1 MGPDWPKKIN
11 SQTVFVVVQTNFM
24 KKRTLSSLLFLVWA
38 IYPVFSQNNY
48 PILPKPLLL
57 EPKEGTFILPQNP
70 VIAVAGTDPAL
81 RRLAEELAHRIG
93 TVAGKDTKV
102 FAGNFRVKDGI
113 NFVTG
118 KDAKLGE
125 EGYLLEI
132 TPKRI
137 VITAEQPK
145 GFFYGLQSLLQLM
158 PTEIYGSVREDN
170 VKWNIPC
177 CYIEDRPR
185 YAYRGLM
192 LDVGRHFYPVSF
204 IKKFIELI
212 ALHKMNVFHWHLTD
226 DQGWRIEIKKYPK
239 LTQIGSQRK
248 ETMLGHYSDQ
258 KYDGKPYGGFYTQD
272 EIREVVKFAQEHFV
286 TVIPEIEMPGHAS
299 AALAA
304 YPEFG
309 NNPDKIYQVGTKW
322 GVHEDVFAPKEETF
336 RFLENI
342 LTEVIDL
349 FPSQYI
355 HIGGDE
361 CPKNQWKE
369 SRFCQDLIRNEK
381 LKDEH
386 ELQSYFIRRIDKFIT
401 SKGRK
406 MIGWDEILEG
416 GISPNATIMSWQG
429 TEGGISAARQH
440 HDAVMTPGNFC
451 YLDHYQA
458 DAKTQPIAIGGITT
472 LEETYSYNPTPSNLT
487 SNEGNHILGVQG
499 NVWTEYMP
507 TSAYVEYMTFP
518 RAIALAEVGWTP
530 QNLKNADDFKKRL
543 DIHKKR
549 LDHLKVNY
557 FGAPLNQN
565 YTYQWPSKK

>member
-1 MGPDWPKKIN
+1 M
-11 SQTVFVVVQTNFM
+11 TFM
-24 KKRTLSSLLFLVWA
+24 KKRVFFLFSFLFWA
-38 IYPVFSQNNY
+38 ISPVFSQNFY
-48 PILPKPLLL
+48 PILPKPLVL
-57 EPKEGTFILPQNP
+57 EPKEGTFILPPNP
-70 VIAVAGTDPAL
+70 VIAVAGTDPVL

-93 TVAGKDTKV
+93 TAAGKDTKV
-102 FAGNFRVKDGI
+102 FAGNFRVRDGI

-158 PTEIYGSVREDN
+158 PAEIYGSVRAEN
-170 VKWNIPC
+170 IPWSIPC

-192 LDVGRHFYPVSF
+192 LDVGRHLYPVSF

-248 ETMLGHYSDQ
+248 ETMWGHYSDQ
-258 KYDGKPYGGFYTQD
+258 KYDGKPYGGFYTQE
-272 EIREVVKFAQEHFV
+272 EIREVVNFAREHFV

-309 NNPDKIYQVGTKW
+309 NNPDKLYQVGTKW
-322 GVHEDVFAPKEETF
+322 GVHEDVFAPREETF
-336 RFLENI
+336 RFLEDI

-349 FPSQYI
+349 FPGQYI

-369 SRFCQDLIRNEK
+369 SRFCQELIRKEG
-381 LKDEH
+381 LRDEYG
-386 ELQSYFIRRIDKFIT
+386 LQSYFIRRIDRFIT

-406 MIGWDEILEG
+406 IIGWDEILEG

-429 TEGGISAARQH
+429 TEGGIAAAKQH
-440 HDAVMTPGNFC
+440 HEAIMTPGNFC

-458 DAKTQPIAIGGITT
+458 DANTQPIAIGGLTT
-472 LEETYSYNPTPSNLT
+472 LEEAYSYNPTPAELT
-487 SNEGNHILGVQG
+487 PEEAKHILGVQG

-507 TSAYVEYMTFP
+507 SSEYVEYMTFP
-518 RAIALAEVGWTP
+518 RAIALAEVGWTLP
-530 QNLKNADDFKKRL
+530 SHKNIDDFKKRL
-543 DIHKKR
+543 NIHKKR
-549 LDHLKVNY
+549 LEYWNVNY
-557 FGAPLNQN
+557 FGAPLNR
-565 YTYQWPSKK
+565 TFIYQWPSKK

>member
-1 MGPDWPKKIN
+1 
-11 SQTVFVVVQTNFM
+11 M
-24 KKRTLSSLLFLVWA
+24 KKRTLSSLLFLFWA
-38 IYPVFSQNNY
+38 IYPVFSQNTY
-48 PILPKPLLL
+48 SILPKPLLL
-57 EPKEGTFILPQNP
+57 VPKEGTFILPQNP

-145 GFFYGLQSLLQLM
+145 GFYYGLQSLLQLM
-158 PTEIYGSVREDN
+158 PTEIYGSLRADN
-170 VKWNIPC
+170 VKWSIPC

-239 LTQIGSQRK
+239 LIQIGSQRK
-248 ETMLGHYSDQ
+248 ETMSGHYSDQ

-286 TVIPEIEMPGHAS
+286 TVIPEIEMPGHAL

-336 RFLENI
+336 RFLEDI
-342 LTEVIDL
+342 LTEVMDL

-361 CPKNQWKE
+361 CPKKQWQE

-381 LKDEH
+381 LKNEH

-429 TEGGISAARQH
+429 TEGGISAAKQH
-440 HDAVMTPGNFC
+440 HDAIMTPGNFC

-458 DAKTQPIAIGGITT
+458 DAKTQPIAIGGMTT
-472 LEETYSYNPTPSNLT
+472 LEEAYSYNPTPANLT
-487 SNEGNHILGVQG
+487 PDEAGHILGLQG
-499 NVWTEYMP
+499 NIWTEYMP

-549 LDHLKVNY
+549 LDHLEVNY
-557 FGAPLNQN
+557 FGAPINQKF
-565 YTYQWPSKK
+565 TYQWPSKK